1 MLYYDRKKEPAE
13 GWPVI
18 NGDYVLGDPQSCVA
32 GATLASHIEEVLV
45 DAGAAISG
53 PCKTENLGIEKMMAN
68 LISNPNIRFLIL
80 CGSEVQGHITGQS
93 IEALHANG
101 VDPDKRKIVGATGA
115 IPFIENIPDEA
126 IERFQQQL
134 EIVSMID
141 VEDAAAIQSQVKEC
155 IEKDPGA
162 VEEETMIIVVEEDEE
177 VEDGLKGKNH
187 GENFTFIDSEQIMVH
202 LLCLEKNT

>member
-1 MLYYDRKKEPAE
+1 MVEKKQPAE

-18 NGDYVLGDPQSCVA
+18 NGDYVVGDPQSCVA

-45 DAGAAISG
+45 NAGAAIAG

-115 IPFIENIPDEA
+115 IPFIENIPDDA

-162 VEEETMIIVVEEDEE
+162 LEEETMIIDVEEDREKGE
-177 VEDGLKGKNH
+177 VIVKSTDIMRY
-187 GENFTFIDSEQIMVH
+187 FI
-202 LLCLEKNT
+202 CFEKNT